1 MTFFNWFSAKPG
13 IVTPQPALPD
23 AISYREHSRL
33 KRHARRDQLYVAIRD
48 AMTRAGVLSSS
59 YKFKVLSLDQPG
71 EKFMVMLDLAK
82 GFDGSPGQLAVME
95 ALIIQNAKARC
106 EVMVPAVYWRFD
118 EVAAVRKPAPV
129 LQKDGPRAAWQAD
142 AAESFPL
149 PARPRAVPRHQPVQ
163 AEVTAVKPGGLAVS
177 PQDTLAAGRSGGHD
191 RRQAPVTGFLDTE
204 MPESAAL
211 PALSSTQYG
220 DLR

>member
-1 MTFFNWFSAKPG
+1 MSFLNWFSAKPAA
-13 IVTPQPALPD
+13 VSQQPVVPD
-23 AISYREHSRL
+23 AVRYREHSRHQ
-33 KRHARRDQLYVAIRD
+33 RHARRDQLYIAIRD
-48 AMTRAGVLSSS
+48 AMTRAGVLSAS

-82 GFDGSPGQLAVME
+82 GFDGPPGQLAVME
-95 ALIIQNAKARC
+95 ALIIENAKARC

-118 EVAAVRKPAPV
+118 EVAAVRKPV
-129 LQKDGPRAAWQAD
+129 LQKDGPGAAWQAN
-142 AAESFPL
+142 AAESVHL
-149 PARPRAVPRHQPVQ
+149 PACPSAVPRHQPVQ

-177 PQDTLAAGRSGGHD
+177 RQDTLAAGRGVGHD
-191 RRQAPVTGFLDTE
+191 RRLSPVAGFLDTE
-204 MPESAAL
+204 MPEPAAL